1 MFVVLFGPPGAGK
14 GTQASLI
21 SEALNI
27 PHVSTGDIFRY
38 HIKNNTELGQKVK
51 GIMAAGNLVSD
62 EVVFEVLAS
71 RLVEDDAQNGVLL
84 DGYPRTV
91 AQVNLLQT
99 WLSTHGKKYGGVLNI
114 NVSAQEVESRLT
126 GRRACLNC
134 GESYHMRFKPP
145 GDAEACLKCGTTVTQ
160 RADDKPEVVRDRIA
174 VYQEQTFPV
183 LDALKP
189 LCDVIDID
197 GEGSIDT
204 ISSRIKEQLSQWKH

>member
-21 SEALNI
+21 SQTLSI

-71 RLVEDDAQNGVLL
+71 RLVEDDAKNGVLF

-91 AQVNLLQT
+91 VQVGLLKN
-99 WLSTHGKKYGGVLNI
+99 WLSENGKKYNGVLNI
-114 NVSAQEVESRLT
+114 DVSAQEVESRLT

-145 GDAEACLKCGTTVTQ
+145 AENGSCLECGTQVTQ
-160 RADDKPEVVRDRIA
+160 RADDKPEVVRDRIN
-174 VYQEQTFPV
+174 VYEKQTFPV
-183 LDALKP
+183 LDALRD
-189 LCDVIDID
+189 LCGVIDID
-197 GEGSIDT
+197 GEGSIDV

>member
-21 SEALNI
+21 SETLTV

-71 RLVEDDAQNGVLL
+71 RLVEDDAKDGVLL

-91 AQVNLLQT
+91 VQVALLKD
-99 WLSTHGKKYGGVLNI
+99 WLSKNGKNYGGVLNI
-114 NVSAQEVESRLT
+114 DVSAEEVENRLT
-126 GRRACLNC
+126 GRRSCLNC

-145 GDAEACLKCGTTVTQ
+145 GEGQECLKCGTIVTQ
-160 RADDKPEVVRDRIA
+160 RDDDKPEVVRDRIN
-174 VYQEQTFPV
+174 VYEKQTFPV
-183 LDALKP
+183 LDALRP
-189 LCDVIDID
+189 FCDVIDID
-197 GEGSIDT
+197 GEGSIDA